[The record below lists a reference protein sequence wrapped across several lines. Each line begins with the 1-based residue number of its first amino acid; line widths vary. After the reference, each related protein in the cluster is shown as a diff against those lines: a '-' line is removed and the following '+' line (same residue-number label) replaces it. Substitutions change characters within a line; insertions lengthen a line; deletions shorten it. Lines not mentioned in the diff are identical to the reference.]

1 MAIKTGYDHCN
12 TALFILRNR
21 FTTPYVK
28 IDSVFYLIDFIS
40 GVIMKRDLA
49 MAFSRVTEGAAL
61 AGHKWLGRGDKNA
74 ADNAAVEV
82 MRILLNQTEINGE
95 IVIGEGEIDEAPML
109 YIGEKVG
116 CGGDAVDI
124 AVDPIEGTRMTAMG
138 QNNALAVLAAG
149 EKGSFLKAPDMYMEK
164 LVVGPAAKGVIDLEK
179 PLVDNLTA
187 IANTLDKSL
196 QDLVVITLAKPRHD
210 ETIKQMQAIGIRVF
224 AVPDGDVAASI
235 LTCMPD
241 SEVDVMYCIG
251 GAPEG
256 VVSAAA
262 IRALGGDMQAR
273 LLPRHEVKGDTT
285 ENREL
290 GEIEIRRC
298 CEMGIKTN
306 TLLRIEDMAKS
317 DNVIFAGTG
326 ITKGDLLEGIHRQG
340 NIATTETLLI
350 RGQCRT
356 IRRIKS
362 THYLDRKDDIV
373 KSHII

>member
-1 MAIKTGYDHCN
+1 
-12 TALFILRNR
+12 
-21 FTTPYVK
+21 
-28 IDSVFYLIDFIS
+28 
-40 GVIMKRDLA
+40 MKRDLA

-61 AGHKWLGRGDKNA
+61 AGYKWLGRGDKNA

-82 MRILLNQTEINGE
+82 MRTLLNQTEIDGE

-116 CGGDAVDI
+116 TGGDAVDI

-138 QNNALAVLAAG
+138 QNNALAVLAAT
-149 EKGSFLKAPDMYMEK
+149 EKGAFLKAPDMYMEK
-164 LVVGPAAKGVIDLEK
+164 LVVGPAAKGVIDLDA
-179 PLVDNLTA
+179 PLADNLEKIATA
-187 IANTLDKSL
+187 LNKSL
-196 QDLVVITLAKPRHD
+196 HELVVITLAKPRHD
-210 ETIKQMQAIGIRVF
+210 EVIAQMQAMGVRVF

-262 IRALGGDMQAR
+262 IRALGGDMHGR
-273 LLPRHEVKGDTT
+273 LLPRHQVKGDCE
-285 ENREL
+285 ENRRL
-290 GEIEIRRC
+290 GEDEIRRC
-298 CEMGIKTN
+298 HEMGIEPN
-306 TLLRIEDMAKS
+306 TLLRMKDMAKS

-340 NIATTETLLI
+340 DIATTETLLI
-350 RGQCRT
+350 RGKCRT

-362 THYLDRKDDIV
+362 THYLERKDDAI
-373 KSHII
+373 KQHIL

>member
-1 MAIKTGYDHCN
+1 
-12 TALFILRNR
+12 
-21 FTTPYVK
+21 
-28 IDSVFYLIDFIS
+28 
-40 GVIMKRDLA
+40 MKRDLA

-61 AGHKWLGRGDKNA
+61 AGYKWLGRGDKNA
-74 ADNAAVEV
+74 ADGAAVEV
-82 MRILLNQTEINGE
+82 MRTLLNQTEIEGE

-116 CGGDAVDI
+116 TGGDAVDI

-164 LVVGPAAKGVIDLEK
+164 LVVGPAAKDVIDLNK
-179 PLVDNLTA
+179 PLADNLHA
-187 IANTLDKSL
+187 IAEALGKPL
-196 QDLVVITLAKPRHD
+196 CELVVITLAKPRHD
-210 ETIKQMQAIGIRVF
+210 AIIAEMQGMGIRVY

-241 SEVDVMYCIG
+241 SEVDIMYCIG

-262 IRALGGDMQAR
+262 IRALGGDMHGR
-273 LLPRHEVKGDTT
+273 LLPRHEVKGDT
-285 ENREL
+285 EANRAHGQL
-290 GEIEIRRC
+290 EIDRC
-298 CEMGIKTN
+298 REMGIEPN
-306 TLLRIEDMAKS
+306 TVLRMEDMAKS

-326 ITKGDLLEGIHRQG
+326 ITKGDLLDGIHRQG

-350 RGQCRT
+350 RGKCRT

-362 THYLDRKDDIV
+362 THYLDRKDDAI
-373 KSHII
+373 KCHIL

>member
-1 MAIKTGYDHCN
+1 
-12 TALFILRNR
+12 
-21 FTTPYVK
+21 
-28 IDSVFYLIDFIS
+28 
-40 GVIMKRDLA
+40 MKRDLA

-61 AGHKWLGRGDKNA
+61 AGYKWLGRGDKNA
-74 ADNAAVEV
+74 ADGAAVEV
-82 MRILLNQTEINGE
+82 MRTLLNQTEIEGE

-116 CGGDAVDI
+116 TGGDAVDI

-164 LVVGPAAKGVIDLEK
+164 LVVGPAAKGCIDLSL
-179 PLVDNLTA
+179 PLTENLEN
-187 IANTLDKSL
+187 IASALGKTLDT
-196 QDLVVITLAKPRHD
+196 LVVTTLAKPRHD
-210 ETIKQMQAIGIRVF
+210 EVIAQMQAMGVRVF

-262 IRALGGDMQAR
+262 IRALGGDMHGR
-273 LLPRHEVKGDTT
+273 LLPRHEVKGDSE
-285 ENREL
+285 ENRQL
-290 GEIEIRRC
+290 GQVEIERC
-298 CEMGIKTN
+298 HEMGIEPN
-306 TLLRIEDMAKS
+306 IVLRMQDMAQS

-326 ITKGDLLEGIHRQG
+326 ITKGDLLDGISRQG
-340 NIATTETLLI
+340 DIATTETLLI
-350 RGQCRT
+350 RGKCRT

-362 THYLDRKDDIV
+362 THYLARKDDAV
-373 KSHII
+373 KGHIL

>member
-1 MAIKTGYDHCN
+1 
-12 TALFILRNR
+12 
-21 FTTPYVK
+21 
-28 IDSVFYLIDFIS
+28 
-40 GVIMKRDLA
+40 MKRDLA

-61 AGHKWLGRGDKNA
+61 AGYKWLGRGDKNA
-74 ADNAAVEV
+74 ADGAAVEV
-82 MRILLNQTEINGE
+82 MRTLLNQTEIAGE

-109 YIGEKVG
+109 YIGEQVG
-116 CGGDAVDI
+116 SGGDAVDI

-164 LVVGPAAKGVIDLEK
+164 LVVGPAAKGEIDLHQPLAVNLEK
-179 PLVDNLTA
+179 IAAALGKPINALTV
-187 IANTLDKSL
+187 T
-196 QDLVVITLAKPRHD
+196 TLAKPRHD
-210 ETIKQMQAIGIRVF
+210 AVIAEMQAMGVRVF
-224 AVPDGDVAASI
+224 AFPDGDVAASI

-262 IRALGGDMQAR
+262 IRALGGDMQGR
-273 LLPRHEVKGDTT
+273 LLPRHLVKGDTAD
-285 ENREL
+285 NRRL
-290 GEIEIRRC
+290 GDIEITRC
-298 CEMGIKTN
+298 REMGIEAN
-306 TLLRIEDMAKS
+306 TVLRMEDMAQS

-326 ITKGDLLEGIHRQG
+326 ITKGDLLDGISRQG

-350 RGQCRT
+350 RGKCRT

-362 THYLDRKDDIV
+362 THYLDRKDDAI
-373 KSHII
+373 KGHIL